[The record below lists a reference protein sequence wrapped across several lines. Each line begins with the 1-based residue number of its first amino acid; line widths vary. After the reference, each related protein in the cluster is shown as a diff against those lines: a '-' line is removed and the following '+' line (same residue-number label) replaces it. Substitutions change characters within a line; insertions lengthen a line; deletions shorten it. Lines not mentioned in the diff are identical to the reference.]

1 MFSFG
6 EYGLVNTM
14 KCKNCIAYPLVEKL
28 PDDAYGVVCG
38 GCSSF
43 YWVIPSENNR
53 PVILESK
60 Q

>member
-1 MFSFG
+1 
-6 EYGLVNTM
+6 M

-28 PDDAYGVVCG
+28 PDDAYGVVCA
-38 GCSSF
+38 GCASF

-53 PVILESK
+53 PVILEGK